1 MSLINCLVLRA
12 AELALRYGP
21 AVLKLAFCLPLIL
34 RWFYNPPMS
43 RISLFIPAVVAV
55 CLAAILPATAQ
66 TPPAESRSRAEI
78 APSTSAPTES
88 RTKRI
93 RIEDASMRI
102 DELRVGGETRAIT
115 VAPKSGMPAYDMMPV
130 TANLSPGTTERTGAG
145 ANGGA
150 RTWKILGF

>member
-1 MSLINCLVLRA
+1 MLRV

-21 AVLKLAFCLPLIL
+21 AVLTPAFCLPLIL
-34 RWFYNPPMS
+34 RWFYNPPMF
-43 RISLFIPAVVAV
+43 RISLFIPTVVAV

-66 TPPAESRSRAEI
+66 TSPAESKSGAEI
-78 APSTSAPTES
+78 APSTRAPTES

-93 RIEDASMRI
+93 HIEDSGTRI

-115 VAPKSGMPAYDMMPV
+115 VAPKSGMPAYDLAPA